1 MNLTFPGI
9 KQSSLVDWTYMG
21 IHIPCTNNKADTR
34 MVIRLTKSVITFG
47 NLDFVVPKPLLTAV
61 ALDSEKRE
69 NFGLRISSQV
79 MAADPLKL
87 DDTELQQQA

>member
-1 MNLTFPGI
+1 
-9 KQSSLVDWTYMG
+9 MG

-61 ALDSEKRE
+61 ALDSEIRE
-69 NFGLRISSQV
+69 NFGLRISSPSDGSRSTQARRHR
-79 MAADPLKL
+79 AATASMKY
-87 DDTELQQQA
+87 EM